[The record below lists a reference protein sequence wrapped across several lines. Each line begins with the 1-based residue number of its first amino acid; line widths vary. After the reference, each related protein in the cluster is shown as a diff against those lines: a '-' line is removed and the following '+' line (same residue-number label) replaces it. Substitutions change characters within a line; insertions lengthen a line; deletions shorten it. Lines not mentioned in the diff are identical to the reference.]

1 MTHIRYVID
10 EEICEKYRLEI
21 PELLVI
27 LLLSCDKT
35 YDDVLDNLVKRGI
48 IEEEKT
54 LLGKDYKITLSWY
67 DKVMNVLADSAL
79 KADNNININR
89 IDELAEKLQE
99 IYPKGKKEGTN
110 KYWRG
115 NIRDIKLKLKKFFV
129 KYGDKYSKYSNEE
142 IIQATK
148 SYVDSFNG
156 DYIFMR
162 TLQYF
167 IFKDERRVGGEE
179 SSDLAT
185 ILENA
190 GQVDSN
196 SKNDIGELV

>member
-10 EEICEKYRLEI
+10 EEVCEKYRLEI

-35 YDDVLDNLVKRGI
+35 FDDTLDNLIKRGI

-67 DKVMNVLADSAL
+67 EKIMNLLADGAL
-79 KADNNININR
+79 KSDNDIIINR

-99 IYPKGKKEGTN
+99 LFPKGKKDGTN

-129 KYGDKYSKYSNEE
+129 KYGDKYTNEE
-142 IIQATK
+142 IINATQ
-148 SYVDSFNG
+148 SYVNSFNG
-156 DYIFMR
+156 DYRFMR

-179 SSDLAT
+179 GSDLAT

-190 GQVDSN
+190 GQTDTNHKS
-196 SKNDIGELV
+196 DIGELV